1 MMKRLA
7 AVLLVVAVAVLLTG
21 RRSAAV
27 DGDGRDGRNAL
38 PGLEQAAG
46 EFWGRWEGSKPSD
59 AIRRAAITQD
69 DQRSWDDLGRLA
81 DDFQG
86 RSAGG
91 RCLGHSEIARKSMG
105 DNLQYLSYLALYDPT
120 PIRVHLLYYRSK
132 DTWNLI
138 GLRIDGDPQRW
149 LAEAAQ
155 FVSPTPPTAVQ
166 GTGNQ

>member
-1 MMKRLA
+1 MMKRVA

-27 DGDGRDGRNAL
+27 DGDGRDGRIAL
-38 PGLEQAAG
+38 PGLDQAAG

-69 DQRSWDDLGRLA
+69 DQRSWEDLGRLA
-81 DDFQG
+81 DDFQS
-86 RSAGG
+86 RSGGG

-105 DNLQYLSYLALYDPT
+105 DNLQYLSFLALYDPT
-120 PIRVHLLYYRSK
+120 PLRIHLLYYRSK

-155 FVSPTPPTAVQ
+155 AVSPTPPTAVQ
-166 GTGNQ
+166 NAGN

>member
-7 AVLLVVAVAVLLTG
+7 VVLLVVAMAVLLTG

-27 DGDGRDGRNAL
+27 DGDGRTAL

-69 DQRSWDDLGRLA
+69 DQRSWEDLGRLA

-86 RSAGG
+86 RSVGG
-91 RCLGHSEIARKSMG
+91 RCVGHSEIAHRAMG
-105 DNLQYLSYLALYDPT
+105 DNLQYLSFLALSEPT
-120 PIRVHLLYYRSK
+120 PLRVHLLYYRSK

-155 FVSPTPPTAVQ
+155 FVSPAPPTAGQ
-166 GTGNQ
+166 AAGNQ